1 MKYELIIVRYGEIAL
16 KGKETRRRFE
26 NTLVNNMKNALNA
39 ENLSF
44 KIKKEWG
51 RMYVYTDQINA
62 AVNVLK
68 KVFGITS
75 VSPAVQVT
83 VSLESIS
90 DIAVSVS
97 KEFLTKE
104 KTFAVRTSRT
114 GDHSFS
120 SQDVSVKIGSD
131 IVDAIGSGVNLAN
144 PDFRL
149 FIEIRNDKAFI
160 FTERIRAVG
169 GMPLGTQGVVI
180 ALIDSSHSILA
191 AWYIMRRGC
200 KAIFA
205 VTDDS
210 LKDNLK
216 SFTENWYAKLDM
228 FIIKDG
234 ENIFKTLEQATSEKN
249 CSAVVTGHTLS
260 TNPEQELSEIKLFTK
275 NISYPIIHPL
285 IAMEKDEIKEKCK
298 EIGLEL

>member
-1 MKYELIIVRYGEIAL
+1 MKHELIIVRYGEIAL

-131 IVDAIGSGVNLAN
+131 IADVIGSGVNLTN
-144 PDFRL
+144 PDFKL
-149 FIEIRNDKAFI
+149 FIEIRNDKSFV
-160 FTERIRAVG
+160 FTEKIRGVG
-169 GMPLGTQGVVI
+169 GMPLGTQGVVL
-180 ALIDSSHSILA
+180 AMIDNIESILA

-200 KAIFA
+200 HTIF
-205 VTDDS
+205 VNTDEHLTDV
-210 LKDNLK
+210 LKL
-216 SFTENWYAKLDM
+216 FTNNWYVKSD
-228 FIIKDG
+228 
-234 ENIFKTLEQATSEKN
+234 IFTLNDEEDLYCELEQIASEKN
-249 CSAVVTGHTLS
+249 CSAVVTGHNLS
-260 TNPEQELSEIKLFTK
+260 SNSKQELSEIKSFTK
-275 NISYPIIHPL
+275 NISYPVLHPL
-285 IAMEKDEIKEKCK
+285 IAMEKDEIKEKCQK
-298 EIGLEL
+298 IGLKL

>member
-1 MKYELIIVRYGEIAL
+1 MKHELIIVRYGEIAL

-26 NTLVNNMKNALNA
+26 NSLVTNMRNALNA
-39 ENLSF
+39 ESISF

-51 RMYVYTDQINA
+51 RIYVYTDQIKP
-62 AVNVLK
+62 AVSVLK
-68 KVFGITS
+68 KIFGLTS
-75 VSPAVQVT
+75 VSPAVQT
-83 VSLESIS
+83 QSDMASIS
-90 DIAVSVS
+90 DIAVNVS

-114 GDHSFS
+114 GEHSFS

-131 IVDAIGSGVNLAN
+131 IVDATGSGVNLTN
-144 PDFRL
+144 PDFKL

-180 ALIDSSHSILA
+180 ALIDSLQSILA

-205 VTDDS
+205 VTNDS
-210 LKDNLK
+210 FMDNLK
-216 SFTENWYAKLDM
+216 FFTKNWYAKLDVCM
-228 FIIKDG
+228 LND
-234 ENIFKTLEQATSEKN
+234 EEDIFKILEQVTSERN
-249 CSAVVTGHTLS
+249 GSAVITDHNLNIKPG
-260 TNPEQELSEIKLFTK
+260 QELSEIKLFTK

-285 IAMEKDEIKEKCK
+285 IAMETEEIQEKCQK
-298 EIGLEL
+298 IGLKL